1 MSMLR
6 RIEPRSRVEPTE
18 NARACTGAEMP
29 GESAA
34 QRSVNAAA
42 EKRARSISGR
52 GLQSYYVT
60 DHPAACLW
68 REPWGCSEGQGF
80 SI

>member
-1 MSMLR
+1 MLR
-6 RIEPRSRVEPTE
+6 RIEPRSGIEPIE
-18 NARACTGAEMP
+18 NGRACTGAEMP

-42 EKRARSISGR
+42 EKRARYGSGR

-60 DHPAACLW
+60 DHPAAWVWLK
-68 REPWGCSEGQGF
+68 PWGCSEGRGF